1 MRWPIPS
8 WRDSHRRGHVRPGL
22 EDRGTMPWREGKS
35 VADTAEQGQE
45 CLMRLEEEPGPWA

>member
-8 WRDSHRRGHVRPGL
+8 WRDSHRRGRVRPGL
-22 EDRGTMPWREGKS
+22 EDRGTMPWREVKS
-35 VADTAEQGQE
+35 VADAAEQGQE